1 MRRSRTK
8 AAAVAYAAVF
18 GALSLAL
25 LYVGDLVPAGRWG
38 VAALA
43 GLMPAGAVISG
54 GMFSGVLCWLG
65 VTVLAFLLIPDKL
78 AVVLFGVLFGLYPIV
93 KSLVERYRCRPLEY
107 GLKLAFF
114 NVTFTVVYLVM
125 KAAVLTSLPTALH
138 AVWVMYLVG
147 NLVFLVYD
155 HGFGKLI
162 ALYLARVYKA
172 SR

>member
-8 AAAVAYAAVF
+8 ASAVACAAVF

-43 GLMPAGAVISG
+43 GLMPAGAIISA

-78 AVVLFGVLFGLYPIV
+78 AVLLFGVLFGLYPIV
-93 KSLVERYRCRPLEY
+93 KSLVERRRCRLLEI

-114 NVTFTVVYLVM
+114 NVTFTAVYLAM
-125 KAAVLTSLPTALH
+125 KAAVLASLPTALH
-138 AVWVMYLVG
+138 AVWVLYLAG
-147 NLVFLVYD
+147 NVVFLVYD
-155 HGFGKLI
+155 HGFSKLI
-162 ALYLARVYKA
+162 ALYVARVYKA